1 MRRGLRRTKARVECF
16 TWTIIGAMLMWRVMS
31 IRYQPEQDE
40 LEKRSNDNAG
50 AGNNNAFSSNNQGWS
65 LLQTTRFLG
74 EADSF
79 SMLIVLVVLMISFLV
94 AFVIRSTNFRYMPEA
109 AAALLF
115 GVVFGGGIRLVSDI
129 EQLQRVVLLDRE
141 TFFLILLPPIIF
153 NGGINT
159 KQRDFVDTIDGAIL
173 LAFIGT
179 VVSAFVV
186 GGILYSAVA
195 TGVIAANLSFIEC
208 MVFGSLISATDT
220 VTVLSLFASLGV
232 HSTLYSNVF
241 GESALNDAVAIA
253 LYGAVIEF
261 DHQAVTWAGVGGVF
275 WDFTVVFAGSTAI
288 GVGIALLSS
297 LLFKHADMHK
307 YPVLETALLA
317 MYAYTSYLLAQG
329 LGLSGI
335 VAIFFCGLGI
345 AHYTLLNLSHESR
358 HAAVQMFEIVS
369 YVFETS
375 LFVYVGLAVFSFE
388 QAYDVN
394 MIVIAVLA
402 CLLGRLHVYPLLM
415 IVNWMSPRHRPRLT
429 LGDMT
434 IVWYAGL
441 RGAVCFAL
449 AMGKETLHGD
459 LLFTTTLM
467 VVLVTLVLMGASMMP
482 LVSALGIRLENDPS
496 LVRSTDEQMEID
508 AHNAATW
515 LATIDRRWLKPFFT
529 RLRATGYSQLE
540 MSSESSE
547 PDEEPHA
554 YRTRERRNRHDS
566 SASFTSQ

>member
-1 MRRGLRRTKARVECF
+1 
-16 TWTIIGAMLMWRVMS
+16 
-31 IRYQPEQDE
+31 
-40 LEKRSNDNAG
+40 
-50 AGNNNAFSSNNQGWS
+50 
-65 LLQTTRFLG
+65 
-74 EADSF
+74 
-79 SMLIVLVVLMISFLV
+79 MLIVLVVLIMAFMV

-115 GVVFGGGIRLVSDI
+115 GVAFGGGIRLVSDI

-179 VVSAFVV
+179 VFSAFVV
-186 GGILYSAVA
+186 GGILYAAVA
-195 TGVIAANLSFIEC
+195 TGVIAAQMTFIEC

-220 VTVLSLFASLGV
+220 VTVLSLFAALGV

-288 GVGIALLSS
+288 GVIIALLAA

-307 YPVLETALLA
+307 YPVLETSLLT

-335 VAIFFCGLGI
+335 VSIFFCGLGI
-345 AHYTLLNLSHESR
+345 AHYTLLNLSHKSR
-358 HAAVQMFEIVS
+358 HAAVQTFEIIS

-394 MIVIAVLA
+394 TIVIAVIA
-402 CLLGRLHVYPLLM
+402 CLVGRLHVFPLLVV
-415 IVNWMSPRHRPRLT
+415 VNWMSPRHRPRLT
-429 LGDMT
+429 WGDMT

-467 VVLVTLVLMGASMMP
+467 VVLVTLVLMGATMMP
-482 LVSALGIRLENDPS
+482 LVSALGIRLENDAT
-496 LVRSTDEQMEID
+496 LVRSADEQMEID

-515 LATIDRRWLKPFFT
+515 LATVDRRFLKPFFT

-540 MSSESSE
+540 MSSDSSESS
-547 PDEEPHA
+547 EEPHA
-554 YRTRERRNRHDS
+554 YRTRERRHHEHEHDS
-566 SASFTSQ
+566 VTSHSGTHSHH